1 MPPDREPLP
10 FDVRDAL
17 PFLEGE
23 GWRAS
28 ARHGLE
34 SALGLKRVRVI
45 FREAAARGGERFAEA
60 FAGFG
65 LRAAGENFAAAIPE
79 SGPVVVMANHPFGGA
94 DALALGTLCT
104 ARRADTLML
113 ANEMAAQVVP
123 GPGEAMIPLS
133 ILGGEGSA
141 RKNAPSLRR
150 ALEHL
155 RNGGLLAVFPSGEVA
170 SWKGSAVEEGPWSPH
185 VTALALKS
193 QAALVTVKF
202 FGKTPFWFHLAG
214 GIHPLVRTALLPR
227 VLLCSDGS
235 TVRCRAERVDL
246 ARFAGMDAAEA
257 ASTLRA
263 LTMAMEE

>member
-1 MPPDREPLP
+1 MPPDREP

-17 PFLEGE
+17 PFLDGD
-23 GWRAS
+23 GWRDS
-28 ARHGLE
+28 ARHSLE

-45 FREAAARGGERFAEA
+45 FREATARGGERFAEA

-65 LRAAGENFAAAIPE
+65 LKAAGQDFATAIPE

-185 VTALALKS
+185 VAALALKS
-193 QAALVTVKF
+193 KAALVTVKF
-202 FGKTPFWFHLAG
+202 FGKAPFWFHLAG

-227 VLLCSDGS
+227 VLLCSHGG
-235 TVRCRAERVDL
+235 TVRCRA
-246 ARFAGMDAAEA
+246 AGVAAEELPGLGAEDAARY
-257 ASTLRA
+257 LRA
-263 LTMAMEE
+263 RTLGMEDI